1 MRYLVKAYR
10 EPEGVVALPF
20 DAVDAAEVTRQ
31 AEVQGYR
38 ILSVKG
44 GTAWRFNL
52 ARRSGRFPIM
62 LFSQELLALLDAGLT
77 LVEAM
82 EALAEKESHH
92 DTKRVLDQI
101 IARLYEGQTFSQAL
115 TQFPAAF
122 PPLYVATIR
131 ASEKSGSMHDALTR
145 YVGYQSQLE
154 VVRKKLVSAS
164 IYPALLMG
172 VGGLVTLFLLAYVV
186 PKFSHVYEDMGG
198 ELPLLSRLLM
208 QWGKLLEANGWTV
221 LVVCLAVP
229 AVLGYVASR
238 PAFRLWLGNK
248 LWQVPAVGERM
259 RLYQLA
265 RFYRTL
271 GMLLTA
277 GMPAVVALDM
287 ASGLLTPA
295 LRDNLRQAAQWVRE
309 GRSMSEA
316 MEEHH
321 LTTPVALR
329 MLRVGE
335 RTGNMGAMMER
346 IASFYDEEMAR
357 WVDWFT
363 RLFEPILMALI
374 GVVIGGIVVLMYMP
388 IFELAGSI
396 Q

>member
-10 EPEGVVALPF
+10 EPDGVVALPF
-20 DAVDAAEVTRQ
+20 DVADAAEAIRQ
-31 AEVQGYR
+31 AEAKGYK

-44 GTAWRFNL
+44 GASWQFNL
-52 ARRSGRFPIM
+52 ARRNSRFPLM

-82 EALAEKESHH
+82 EALAEKEHQP
-92 DTKRVLDQI
+92 DTKRVLDQV

-115 TQFPAAF
+115 TQFPAVF
-122 PPLYVATIR
+122 PQLYVATVR
-131 ASEKSGSMHDALTR
+131 ASEKSGGMHDALAR

-164 IYPALLMG
+164 IYPVLLM
-172 VGGLVTLFLLAYVV
+172 VIGGLVIMFLLGFVV
-186 PKFSHVYEDMGG
+186 PKFSHVYEGSGG
-198 ELPLLSRLLM
+198 DLPLLSRLLL
-208 QWGKLLEANGWTV
+208 QWGTLLEAHGGEIFLGFAM
-221 LVVCLAVP
+221 LVGGAIYL
-229 AVLGYVASR
+229 ASR
-238 PAFRLWLGNK
+238 PAFRQWIGRK
-248 LWQVPAVGERM
+248 LWQIPAVGERM

-271 GMLLTA
+271 GMLLTG
-277 GMPAVVALDM
+277 GMPAVVSLDM
-287 ASGLLTPA
+287 ASGLLTPV
-295 LRDNLRQAAQWVRE
+295 LRGNLRQAAQWVRE
-309 GRSMSEA
+309 GRTLSEA
-316 MEEHH
+316 MEAHH

-335 RTGNMGAMMER
+335 RTGNMGSMMER

-363 RLFEPILMALI
+363 RLFEPILMAVI
-374 GVVIGGIVVLMYMP
+374 GVVIGGIVVLMYLP

-396 Q
+396 K

>member
-1 MRYLVKAYR
+1 MRYLVKTYR
-10 EPEGVVALPF
+10 EPEGVVVLPF
-20 DAVDAAEVTRQ
+20 DAADAAEATRQ

-44 GTAWRFNL
+44 GTAWCFNL
-52 ARRSGRFPIM
+52 TRRSGRFPIM

-82 EALAEKESHH
+82 EALAEKEHHH

-122 PPLYVATIR
+122 PQLYVATVR
-131 ASEKSGSMHDALTR
+131 ASEKSGSMLDALTR

-172 VGGLVTLFLLAYVV
+172 VGGLVTLFLLVYVV

-208 QWGKLLEANGWTV
+208 QWGKLLEAHGWTV
-221 LVVCLAVP
+221 LVGCLAVL
-229 AVLGYVASR
+229 AALGYLASR
-238 PAFRLWLGNK
+238 PAFRLWLGKK

-271 GMLLTA
+271 GMLLTG

-295 LRDNLRQAAQWVRE
+295 LRDNLRQASQWVRE
-309 GRSMSEA
+309 GRSLSDS
-316 MEEHH
+316 MEVHH

-346 IASFYDEEMAR
+346 IAGFYDEEMAR

-374 GVVIGGIVVLMYMP
+374 GVVIGGIVVLMYLP

>member
-1 MRYLVKAYR
+1 MQYLVKAYR
-10 EPEGVVALPF
+10 EPEGVITLPF
-20 DAVDAAEVTRQ
+20 DAADTAEATRL
-31 AEVQGYR
+31 AEGQGYR
-38 ILSVKG
+38 ILSIKG
-44 GTAWRFNL
+44 GSTWNFSL
-52 ARRSGRFPIM
+52 ARSNAKFPIM

-82 EALAEKESHH
+82 EALAEKEHH
-92 DTKRVLDQI
+92 TDTKRTLDQI

-115 TQFPAAF
+115 TQFPTAF
-122 PPLYVATIR
+122 PQLYVATIR
-131 ASEKSGSMHDALTR
+131 ASEKSGDMHDALTR

-164 IYPALLMG
+164 IYPVLLMG
-172 VGGLVTLFLLAYVV
+172 AGGLVTLFLLAYVV

-221 LVVCLAVP
+221 LIVFVTTLVTF
-229 AVLGYVASR
+229 VYLISR
-238 PAFRLWLGNK
+238 PSFRKWLGNK
-248 LWQVPAVGERM
+248 LWQIPAIGERM

-277 GMPAVVALDM
+277 GMPAVVSLDM

-295 LRDNLRQAAQWVRE
+295 LRDNLSQAAQLVRE

-316 MEEHH
+316 MEEHR

-329 MLRVGE
+329 MLRFGE

-363 RLFEPILMALI
+363 RLFEPILMAFI

>member
-20 DAVDAAEVTRQ
+20 DVADAAEATRQ

-44 GTAWRFNL
+44 GTAWRFKL

-101 IARLYEGQTFSQAL
+101 IARLYEGQTFSQSL

-208 QWGKLLEANGWTV
+208 QWGKLLEAHGWTV

-229 AVLGYVASR
+229 AALGYLASR

-316 MEEHH
+316 MEEYH

>member
-20 DAVDAAEVTRQ
+20 DVADAAEATRQ
-31 AEVQGYR
+31 AEVQGYK

-44 GTAWRFNL
+44 GTAWRFKL

-208 QWGKLLEANGWTV
+208 QWGKLLEAHGGTV

-229 AVLGYVASR
+229 AALGYLTSR
-238 PAFRLWLGNK
+238 PAFRKWLGNK
-248 LWQVPAVGERM
+248 LWQIPAVGERM

-271 GMLLTA
+271 GMLLA
-277 GMPAVVALDM
+277 GGMPAVVAMDM

-316 MEEHH
+316 MEEYH

>member
-10 EPEGVVALPF
+10 EPEGVVTLSLDGA
-20 DAVDAAEVTRQ
+20 DIAEVTRQ

-44 GTAWRFNL
+44 GSAWKFKF
-52 ARRSGRFPIM
+52 ARRDGRFPIM

-82 EALAEKESHH
+82 EALAEKEGHH

-115 TQFPAAF
+115 TQFTAAF
-122 PPLYVATIR
+122 PQLYVATIR
-131 ASEKSGSMHDALTR
+131 ASEKSGDMRDALTR

-164 IYPALLMG
+164 IYPVLLMG

-198 ELPLLSRLLM
+198 ELPLMSRLLM
-208 QWGKLLEANGWTV
+208 QWGKLLEANGWSV
-221 LVVCLAVP
+221 LIGFVITLLI
-229 AVLGYVASR
+229 LGYLVSR
-238 PAFRLWLGNK
+238 PAFRKWLGNK
-248 LWQVPAVGERM
+248 LWQIPAIGERM

-295 LRDNLRQAAQWVRE
+295 LRDNLRLAAQWVRE

-316 MEEHH
+316 MEEYN

>member
-20 DAVDAAEVTRQ
+20 DAADAAEATRQ
-31 AEVQGYR
+31 AEGQGYR

-44 GTAWRFNL
+44 GSAWRFNL

-82 EALAEKESHH
+82 EALAEKEHHH

-115 TQFPAAF
+115 TQFPVAF
-122 PPLYVATIR
+122 PRLYVATVR
-131 ASEKSGSMHDALTR
+131 ASEKSGNMLDALTR
-145 YVGYQSQLE
+145 YVSYQSQLE

-164 IYPALLMG
+164 IYPVLLMG

-198 ELPLLSRLLM
+198 ELPLLSQLLM
-208 QWGKLLEANGWTV
+208 RWGKLLEAHGATV
-221 LVVCLAVP
+221 LAGCLAVL
-229 AVLGYVASR
+229 ATLGYLASR

-248 LWQVPAVGERM
+248 LWQIPAVGERM

-271 GMLLTA
+271 GMLLSG
-277 GMPAVVALDM
+277 GMPAVVAMDM
-287 ASGLLTPA
+287 ASGLLTPS
-295 LRDNLRQAAQWVRE
+295 LCGNLRQAAQWVRE
-309 GRSMSEA
+309 GRSLSES
-316 MEEHH
+316 MEAHQ

>member
-1 MRYLVKAYR
+1 MRYLVKGYR

-20 DAVDAAEVTRQ
+20 DTVNAAEAMQQ
-31 AEVQGYR
+31 AEKQGFKV
-38 ILSVKG
+38 LSVKG
-44 GTAWRFNL
+44 GSAWKFGFS
-52 ARRSGRFPIM
+52 RRNARFPLM

-82 EALAEKESHH
+82 EALAEKEHH
-92 DTKRVLDQI
+92 TDTKRVLDQVI
-101 IARLYEGQTFSQAL
+101 GRLYEGQTFSQAL

-122 PPLYVATIR
+122 PQLYVATVR
-131 ASEKSGSMHDALTR
+131 ASERSGGMRDALTR

-164 IYPALLMG
+164 IYPVLLMG

-198 ELPLLSRLLM
+198 DLPLLSRALLE
-208 QWGKLLEANGWTV
+208 WGKLLEAHGGTILLGTV
-221 LVVCLAVP
+221 GMLAVVVYL
-229 AVLGYVASR
+229 ATR
-238 PAFRLWLGNK
+238 PSFRQWFGNK
-248 LWQVPAVGERM
+248 LWKIPALGERM

-271 GMLLTA
+271 GMLLTG
-277 GMPAVVALDM
+277 GMPAVVSLEM

-295 LRDNLRQAAQWVRE
+295 MRGNLRQAAQWVRE
-309 GRSMSEA
+309 GRTMSEA
-316 MEEHH
+316 MEAHH

-335 RTGNMGAMMER
+335 RTGNMGSIMER

-363 RLFEPILMALI
+363 RLFEPILMAVI
-374 GVVIGGIVVLMYMP
+374 GVVIGGIVVLMYLP

>member
-10 EPEGVVALPF
+10 EPDGVVALPF
-20 DAVDAAEVTRQ
+20 DVADAAEATRQ
-31 AEVQGYR
+31 AEAQGFR

-44 GTAWRFNL
+44 GAAWQFNL
-52 ARRSGRFPIM
+52 ARRNSRFPLM

-82 EALAEKESHH
+82 EALAEKEHQP

-122 PPLYVATIR
+122 PQLYVATVR
-131 ASEKSGSMHDALTR
+131 ASEKSGGMRDALTR

-164 IYPALLMG
+164 IYPVLLMG
-172 VGGLVTLFLLAYVV
+172 VGGLVTVFLLAYVV

-198 ELPLLSRLLM
+198 DLPFLSRLLLE
-208 QWGKLLEANGWTV
+208 WGKLMEAHGGTILLGSIGV
-221 LVVCLAVP
+221 LAVG
-229 AVLGYVASR
+229 AYLATR
-238 PAFRLWLGNK
+238 PVFRQWLGKK
-248 LWQVPAVGERM
+248 LWQIPAVGERM

-271 GMLLTA
+271 GMLLTG
-277 GMPAVVALDM
+277 GMPAVVSLDM

-295 LRDNLRQAAQWVRE
+295 MRGNLQQAARWVRE
-309 GRSMSEA
+309 GRTLSEA
-316 MEEHH
+316 MEAHH

-363 RLFEPILMALI
+363 RLFEPILMAVI
-374 GVVIGGIVVLMYMP
+374 GVVIGGIVVLMYLP

>member
-20 DAVDAAEVTRQ
+20 DAADAAEATRQ

-38 ILSVKG
+38 ILSIKG

-52 ARRSGRFPIM
+52 ARRSGRFPVM
-62 LFSQELLALLDAGLT
+62 LFSQELLALLEAGLT

-82 EALAEKESHH
+82 EALAEKERHY

-101 IARLYEGQTFSQAL
+101 IARLYEGQTFSQSL

-122 PPLYVATIR
+122 PHLYVATVR
-131 ASEKSGSMHDALTR
+131 ASEKSGSMPDALTR

-198 ELPLLSRLLM
+198 KLPLLSQLLM
-208 QWGKLLEANGWTV
+208 QWGKLLEAHGWTV
-221 LVVCLAVP
+221 LVGCLAVL
-229 AVLGYVASR
+229 AALGYLASR
-238 PAFRLWLGNK
+238 PAFRLWLANK

-271 GMLLTA
+271 GMLLNG
-277 GMPAVVALDM
+277 GMPAVEALDM

-309 GRSMSEA
+309 GRSLSEA
-316 MEEHH
+316 MEAHQ

-346 IASFYDEEMAR
+346 IAGFYDEEMAR